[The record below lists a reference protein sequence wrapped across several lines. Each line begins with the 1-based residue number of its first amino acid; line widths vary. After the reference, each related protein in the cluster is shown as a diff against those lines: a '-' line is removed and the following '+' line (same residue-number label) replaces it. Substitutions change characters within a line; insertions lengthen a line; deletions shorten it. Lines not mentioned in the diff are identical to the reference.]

1 MAVTGHESLYMSAVN
16 YDAPVGRESV
26 YASARRGEIDS
37 VDEASSLF
45 QSVDDGVGEEDNG
58 QDAAVSAGKMP
69 GAVDDDDDDDDDD
82 LFRIDGSHLVAS
94 PRHNR
99 RVPLGWSRYV

>member
-1 MAVTGHESLYMSAVN
+1 MSVTGHESLYMSAVN

-45 QSVDDGVGEEDNG
+45 QSVDDGVGREYKG
-58 QDAAVSAGKMP
+58 QDAAVSAGKMS
-69 GAVDDDDDDDDDD
+69 GTGDNDDDDD
-82 LFRIDGSHLVAS
+82 LFKIDGSHLVAS
-94 PRHNR
+94 PRQNQ